1 MNFLRKNW
9 YYLGALLLVAL
20 AAALSFIWGE
30 ISTLRAM
37 MLLSFMALLAHQFE
51 EYAWPGGFP
60 AVINL
65 AVMPSGNKPDRYPL
79 NRMTS
84 LFVNVIFAYPFY
96 LGSVIFCNQV
106 WLGLGLVLFGMFQ
119 LGFHGIQI
127 NKKMQSIYNPGLF
140 TAIVLFWPIGIYY
153 MWYVADQNLSA
164 WWMWPVGG
172 AIAFAAT
179 FFGVYL
185 PITHWFKDENS
196 CYPFSPQEMARFRV
210 EQKMNHLASN
220 QQLVAT
226 PSSYSQGS

>member
-96 LGSVIFCNQV
+96 LGSVLFCNQV

-164 WWMWPVGG
+164 GG
-172 AIAFAAT
+172 CGQLEVLSHSLQHSLACICRSHT
-179 FFGVYL
+179 GSKTRTLVT
-185 PITHWFKDENS
+185 PS
-196 CYPFSPQEMARFRV
+196 AR
-210 EQKMNHLASN
+210 KKWLASM
-220 QQLVAT
+220 L
-226 PSSYSQGS
+226 SRK